1 MSLPPFLKR
10 LFSGPAD
17 AATAR
22 ERFLQKYGAYRNL
35 VAANNRAL
43 ERLADMQAKA
53 TGEFLFDA
61 KYLEDSRRKILEDGR
76 AVVEALES
84 LTGRREKALRELLG
98 RLERETGAALQAE
111 AAVPE
116 GPPTLPFLQ
125 VAEAPVELV
134 GAKASRLA
142 ALRTAGVPAPDGF
155 SVTSRAC
162 RDFLEA
168 GGLLPRV
175 LSTLE
180 TLSLSDRKALEE
192 ASRRLRSEVTATP
205 CPEPLAEAIRRAFDD
220 LEERTGRENLLVS
233 VRSSAVGE
241 DGEFSF
247 AGQYATVLNVG
258 REGLL
263 DACREVVA
271 SAFGPRAL
279 VYYKARG
286 EGFSLLPMAVCV
298 VEMVD
303 ARASGVLYTRDP
315 QRPDAEEM
323 VVSGTWGLGPSTVDG
338 RVTPDSFT
346 VSREPP
352 HAVVASRTAFKER
365 MLLCREDVGLVETEV
380 PGWMRSQPCLTPG
393 QLAQLAAAGLA
404 LERRF
409 GRPQDVE
416 WALDERERILILQS
430 RPLRLH
436 AGARPEEEVVALRKD
451 LRPLLSAGAIA
462 CRGVAAGPVFPVLPS
477 TPLSEVPPG
486 AVVVARAAEPRLAE
500 VIDRAAALVAEVGST
515 TSHLA
520 TVAREFNVPALF
532 GAAGALERLP
542 AGRVVTVDAEM
553 GQVFEGRQE
562 ALLESAERRRQ
573 AEAADNPMVRRL
585 KEVLAHL
592 APLNLTDVRARNF
605 RPRGC
610 QTLHDLLRYA
620 HERAIEEMF
629 LAGGSFGR
637 AERAALR
644 LESPLPVAFYFIDLG
659 GGLELPPGERRLRPE
674 HFRCRPLKALW
685 PGMVEVPWDA
695 APAASGRAVASLLLT
710 GLTSAEAQR
719 SAAEPNY
726 VLVSEAYLN
735 MNFRLGYHFS
745 RVDANATA
753 NPHENYASFLF
764 HGGAADEAG
773 RSRRIDFLER
783 VLGGEGWR
791 TARRRDALFA
801 RLDHLDA
808 ETMDHRLRVLGR
820 LLVVTRQIDTLL
832 GGEDAVAK
840 AAEAFAR
847 QDYSLGLGE
856 APP

>member
-10 LFSGPAD
+10 FFSRTGD

-22 ERFLQKYGAYRNL
+22 ERFLAKYAAYRSL

-43 ERLADMQAKA
+43 ERLSDMQAKA
-53 TGEFLFDA
+53 SGEFLFDA
-61 KYLEDSRRKILEDGR
+61 KYLEDSRRGILDDGR

-84 LTGRREKALRELLG
+84 LTGKPEKTLRDLLQ
-98 RLERETGAALQAE
+98 RLEEETAE
-111 AAVPE
+111 VLRSEVAVPQ
-116 GPPTLPFLQ
+116 GPPTLPFAE
-125 VAEAPVELV
+125 VASAPVPLV

-168 GGLLPRV
+168 GGLLPR
-175 LSTLE
+175 LLATLG
-180 TLSLSDRKALEE
+180 TLTLSDRKALEE
-192 ASRRLRSEVTATP
+192 ASRLLREEVTAAP
-205 CPEPLAEAIRRAFDD
+205 WPKALADSILKAFDD
-220 LEERTGRENLLVS
+220 LEERTGREGLLVS

-247 AGQYATVLNVG
+247 AGQYTTVLNVG

-315 QRPDAEEM
+315 HRPDAEEM
-323 VVSGTWGLGPSTVDG
+323 VVSGSWGLGPSTVDG
-338 RVTPDSFT
+338 RVTPDTFT
-346 VSREPP
+346 VSRVPP
-352 HAVVASRTAFKER
+352 HGLLASRTAFKER
-365 MLLCREDVGLVETEV
+365 MLLCREGRGLVETEV
-380 PGWMRSQPCLTPG
+380 PGWMRGQPCLTPG

-404 LERRF
+404 LERNF
-409 GRPQDVE
+409 GQPQDVE
-416 WALDERERILILQS
+416 WALDARERILVLQS

-436 AGARPEEEVVALRKD
+436 AGARREEEVVALRKG
-451 LRPLLSAGAIA
+451 LQPILSAGTIA

-500 VIDRAAALVAEVGST
+500 VIDRAAALVAEVGSA

-520 TVAREFNVPALF
+520 TVAREFGVPALF
-532 GAAGALERLP
+532 GVASALERLP

-562 ALLESAERRRQ
+562 ALLQSAARRRQ
-573 AEAADNPMVRRL
+573 AEAADNPMARRL
-585 KEVLAHL
+585 REVLGRL

-610 QTLHDLLRYA
+610 RTLHDLLRYA
-620 HERAIEEMF
+620 HERAIEELF

-637 AERAALR
+637 TEKAALR

-659 GGLELPPGERRLRPE
+659 GGLALPPGEGRLRPE

-695 APAASGRAVASLLLT
+695 TPAASGRAVASLLLT

-719 SAAEPNY
+719 TAAEPNY
-726 VLVSEAYLN
+726 VLVSEVYLN

-745 RVDANATA
+745 RVDANATP

-783 VLGGEGWR
+783 VLQGEGWR

-808 ETMDHRLRVLGR
+808 EALDRRLRVLGR

-832 GGEDAVAK
+832 GEDGAVAR

-847 QDYSLGLGE
+847 QDYSLGMGE
-856 APP
+856 AAP

>member
-1 MSLPPFLKR
+1 MSLPPFLRR
-10 LFSGPAD
+10 LFTGGGGTP
-17 AATAR
+17 TAR
-22 ERFLQKYGAYRNL
+22 SLFLAKYEAYRNL

-43 ERLADMQAKA
+43 ERLSDMQAKA
-53 TGEFLFDA
+53 SGEFLFDA
-61 KYLEDSRRKILEDGR
+61 KYLEDSRREILEEGR
-76 AVVEALES
+76 RVEEALES
-84 LTGRREKALRELLG
+84 LTGKRDKVLRDL
-98 RLERETGAALQAE
+98 LERLGEETGRVLRAE
-111 AAVPE
+111 AALPQ
-116 GPPTLPFLQ
+116 GPPILPFAR

-142 ALRTAGVPAPDGF
+142 ALRAAGVPAPDGF

-162 RDFLEA
+162 REFLEA
-168 GGLLPRV
+168 GGLLPRL
-175 LSTLE
+175 LSILE
-180 TLSLSDRKALEE
+180 TLSLSDLNALEQ
-192 ASRRLRSEVTATP
+192 ASRRLRTEVLAAPWPTAI
-205 CPEPLAEAIRRAFDD
+205 AEAIGKAFDE
-220 LEERTGRENLLVS
+220 LEERTGREGLFVS

-247 AGQYATVLNVG
+247 AGQYTTLLNVG
-258 REGLL
+258 RDGLL
-263 DACREVVA
+263 AACREVVA

-286 EGFSLLPMAVCV
+286 TGFSLLPMAVCV

-303 ARASGVLYTRDP
+303 ARASGVLYTRNP
-315 QRPDAEEM
+315 GNPGAEEM
-323 VVSGTWGLGPSTVDG
+323 LVSGTWGLGPSTVDG
-338 RVTPDSFT
+338 RVIPDSFK

-352 HAVVASRTAFKER
+352 HNVSASKVALKER
-365 MLLCREDVGLVETEV
+365 MLLCREGVGLVETDV
-380 PGWMRSQPCLTPG
+380 PGWMASQPCLTPD
-393 QLAQLAAAGLA
+393 QLAQLAAAGLL

-409 GRPQDVE
+409 GKPQDIE
-416 WALDERERILILQS
+416 WALDGRERIYVLQS

-436 AGARPEEEVVALRKD
+436 VSFQPEEAVVALRKD
-451 LRPLLSAGAIA
+451 LRPLLSVGVVA
-462 CRGVAAGPVFPVLPS
+462 CRGVAAGPVFPVGPS

-515 TSHLA
+515 ASHLA

-532 GAAGALERLP
+532 GVEGALEHLS

-553 GQVFEGRQE
+553 GQIFEGRQE
-562 ALLESAERRRQ
+562 ALLASAERRWR

-585 KEVLAHL
+585 KEILNHL

-605 RPRGC
+605 RARGC
-610 QTLHDLLRYA
+610 RTLHDLLRYA

-629 LAGGSFGR
+629 LAGGAFGR
-637 AERAALR
+637 AEKAALR

-659 GGLELPPGERRLRPE
+659 GGLEVPPGERHLRPE
-674 HFRCRPLKALW
+674 HFRSRPLLALW
-685 PGMVEVPWDA
+685 PGMVEVPWDSL
-695 APAASGRAVASLLLT
+695 PAVSGRAAASLLLT
-710 GLTSAEAQR
+710 GLTSADARR
-719 SAAEPNY
+719 SAVEPNY

-745 RVDANATA
+745 RVDANVTS
-753 NPHENYASFLF
+753 NPHENYVSFLF
-764 HGGAADEAG
+764 HGGAADQEG
-773 RSRRIDFLER
+773 RSLRIDFLER

-801 RLDHLDA
+801 RLDHLDPDA
-808 ETMDHRLRVLGR
+808 LERRIRVLGR

-832 GGEDAVAK
+832 GGNDAVEK
-840 AAEAFAR
+840 AAEAFTR
-847 QDYSLGLGE
+847 QDYTLGLRE

>member
-1 MSLPPFLKR
+1 
-10 LFSGPAD
+10 
-17 AATAR
+17 
-22 ERFLQKYGAYRNL
+22 
-35 VAANNRAL
+35 
-43 ERLADMQAKA
+43 
-53 TGEFLFDA
+53 
-61 KYLEDSRRKILEDGR
+61 
-76 AVVEALES
+76 
-84 LTGRREKALRELLG
+84 
-98 RLERETGAALQAE
+98 
-111 AAVPE
+111 
-116 GPPTLPFLQ
+116 
-125 VAEAPVELV
+125 
-134 GAKASRLA
+134 
-142 ALRTAGVPAPDGF
+142 
-155 SVTSRAC
+155 
-162 RDFLEA
+162 
-168 GGLLPRV
+168 
-175 LSTLE
+175 
-180 TLSLSDRKALEE
+180 
-192 ASRRLRSEVTATP
+192 
-205 CPEPLAEAIRRAFDD
+205 
-220 LEERTGRENLLVS
+220 
-233 VRSSAVGE
+233 
-241 DGEFSF
+241 
-247 AGQYATVLNVG
+247 
-258 REGLL
+258 
-263 DACREVVA
+263 
-271 SAFGPRAL
+271 
-279 VYYKARG
+279 
-286 EGFSLLPMAVCV
+286 
-298 VEMVD
+298 
-303 ARASGVLYTRDP
+303 
-315 QRPDAEEM
+315 
-323 VVSGTWGLGPSTVDG
+323 
-338 RVTPDSFT
+338 
-346 VSREPP
+346 
-352 HAVVASRTAFKER
+352 
-365 MLLCREDVGLVETEV
+365 
-380 PGWMRSQPCLTPG
+380 
-393 QLAQLAAAGLA
+393 
-404 LERRF
+404 
-409 GRPQDVE
+409 
-416 WALDERERILILQS
+416 
-430 RPLRLH
+430 
-436 AGARPEEEVVALRKD
+436 
-451 LRPLLSAGAIA
+451 
-462 CRGVAAGPVFPVLPS
+462 
-477 TPLSEVPPG
+477 
-486 AVVVARAAEPRLAE
+486 
-500 VIDRAAALVAEVGST
+500 
-515 TSHLA
+515 
-520 TVAREFNVPALF
+520 
-532 GAAGALERLP
+532 
-542 AGRVVTVDAEM
+542 VVTVDAEM

-629 LAGGSFGR
+629 LAGGAFGR